1 MDVVRWWA
9 CWKAFGFWD
18 FGVDVVVAEYKG
30 FWYCGCYVSGVCGGV
45 LIYIWGIGCT

>member
-18 FGVDVVVAEYKG
+18 FGVDVVVFGTVVAM
-30 FWYCGCYVSGVCGGV
+30 CLVSVGGYN
-45 LIYIWGIGCT
+45 IYMGNWLYMR